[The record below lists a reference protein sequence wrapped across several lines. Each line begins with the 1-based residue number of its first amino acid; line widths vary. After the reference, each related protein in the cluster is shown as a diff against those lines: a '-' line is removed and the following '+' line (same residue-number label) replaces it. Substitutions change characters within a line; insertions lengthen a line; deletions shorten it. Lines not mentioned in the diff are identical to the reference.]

1 MAIELSSNYLSLEAF
16 EELLRSN
23 ETLVLSEQLK
33 EGINKCRAYIDQK
46 MAQTDHL
53 IYGVNTGF
61 GSLCNTAVGKEDLEE
76 LQRNLVCS
84 HACGIGEEVP
94 QEIVKRMLLL
104 KVLGLSKGA
113 SGVRLETIERLL
125 FFYNNRIYPRVFQQ
139 GSLGASGD
147 LAPLAHLSLPLI
159 GEGEIYFENQL
170 IKSYELNKKFNLEPL
185 VLQSKE
191 GLALLNGTQFQCS

>member
-1 MAIELSSNYLSLEAF
+1 MAIELTSNYLSLEAF
-16 EELLRSN
+16 EDLLRST
-23 ETLVLSEQLK
+23 EPLELSAELK
-33 EGINKCRAYIDQK
+33 EGILKCRAYIDQK
-46 MAQTDHL
+46 ITQTDQL

-61 GSLCNTAVGKEDLEE
+61 GSLCDTAVGKEDLEA

-94 QEIVKRMLLL
+94 QNIVRRMLLL

-125 FFYNNRIYPRVFQQ
+125 FFYNNKIYPRVFQQ

-147 LAPLAHLSLPLI
+147 SAFSPFVFTLSLI
-159 GEGEIYFENQL
+159 HI
-170 IKSYELNKKFNLEPL
+170 
-185 VLQSKE
+185 
-191 GLALLNGTQFQCS
+191 